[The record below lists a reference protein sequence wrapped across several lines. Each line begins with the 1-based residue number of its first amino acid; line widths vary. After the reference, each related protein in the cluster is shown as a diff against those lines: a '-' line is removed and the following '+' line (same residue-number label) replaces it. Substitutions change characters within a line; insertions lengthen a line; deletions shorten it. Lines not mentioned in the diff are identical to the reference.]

1 MATPRGALFARKNK
15 STGLWESLDSIP
27 ETAHIAKQ
35 TMKITGTNTLDDART
50 AFLDRVK
57 PHLRIDTILSNAD
70 SVAMLICE
78 MGRQLDPVPVTPAV
92 LP

>member
-1 MATPRGALFARKNK
+1 
-15 STGLWESLDSIP
+15 
-27 ETAHIAKQ
+27 
-35 TMKITGTNTLDDART
+35 MKITGTNTLDDART

-78 MGRQLDPVPVTPAV
+78 MGRQLDPVPVTPVV

>member
-1 MATPRGALFARKNK
+1 MATPRGALFARKHQF
-15 STGLWESLDSIP
+15 TGSWESLDAIP
-27 ETAHIAKQ
+27 GTAHIAKQ
-35 TMKITGTNTLDDART
+35 ITKITGTKTLNEARI
-50 AFLDRVK
+50 AFLDRVN
-57 PHLRIDTILSNAD
+57 PHRRIDTILSNAD